1 MSKESFRRALKT
13 IHARHDFAMLDVQKR
28 QDEVETAL
36 PQIRRLRRTL
46 TDTCEKVT
54 RAVFNKQEDVQTAIQ
69 RIKQE
74 NLYAQ
79 SEIERLLRENGYP
92 ADYLAPHFHCRVCGD
107 TGYTGSVPCV
117 CLRELEAQ
125 YNVEDFNAGSYIT
138 MTDFASF
145 KLSYYQGEAR
155 ARMEQI
161 ERFCREYADTF
172 TPHSASVLMMGG
184 VGLGKT
190 HLSLAIA
197 AEVMKKGYSALYVS
211 APELFRKL
219 QNEYYGKGGDVDT
232 MDTLMHANLVIID
245 DLGAELDNQFN
256 TASFYNIINAR
267 QNLNRPV
274 IVNTNLTLKEIE
286 QRYSQ
291 RTLSRLSVY
300 RCLKFAGTDVRQL
313 KLREQYGLF

>member
-1 MSKESFRRALKT
+1 MSKGSFRRALKT
-13 IHARHDFAMLDVQKR
+13 VHARHDYAVLEAQKR
-28 QDEVETAL
+28 QDEIEAAL
-36 PQIRRLRRTL
+36 PQIYHLRKTL

-54 RAVFNKQEDVQTAIQ
+54 RAVFNKQEDVQAAIQ
-69 RIKQE
+69 QIKEE

-79 SEIERLLRENGYP
+79 SEIERLLKANGYP
-92 ADYLAPHFHCRVCGD
+92 ADYLAPHFHCPICGD
-107 TGYTGSVPCV
+107 TGYAGSVPCV
-117 CLRELEAQ
+117 CLKELEAQ
-125 YNVEDFNAGSYIT
+125 YNVEEFNADNYIT
-138 MTDFASF
+138 MTDFDSF

-155 ARMEQI
+155 VRMKQI
-161 ERFCREYADTF
+161 ARFCREYADTF
-172 TPHSASVLMMGG
+172 TPHSANILMMGG

-197 AEVMKKGYSALYVS
+197 AEVMKKGNSALYVS

-219 QNEYYGKGGDVDT
+219 QNEYYGKGGDTDT
-232 MDTLMHANLVIID
+232 MDTLMRANLVIID

-267 QNLNRPV
+267 QNLGRPV
-274 IVNTNLTLKEIE
+274 IISTNLTLKEIE

-300 RCLKFAGTDVRQL
+300 QCLKFAGTDVRQL
-313 KLREQYGLF
+313 KLREQYGVS